1 MKFTSAVY
9 LTILASTVVGKNVI
23 DLDQFK
29 IDVDSEGN
37 EKREAA
43 PAPKNVFPGIQ
54 IEKLNERD
62 EEVDA
67 VMDKREPKN
76 VFPGIQIEKLNEREE
91 GVDAVMIKREP
102 KNVFPGIQI
111 EKLNERDDG
120 VDAVMIKREPKNVFP
135 GIQIEKLNERDDG
148 VDAVMIKR
156 EAKNVFKFELL
167 REIDSKKREEQT
179 QIILKNN
186 NNLLQSVIPQV
197 SEISIFGGYIR
208 DNDEI
213 SKLTE
218 NDSVST
224 LIIAPSDSAIYN
236 KLNGLKPWEFPR
248 SIDESKDDEH
258 NDKIINKNL
267 NDFLSGHIISN
278 FGDLADGTSRAINS
292 AAISTHLNNGKEIVI
307 TQDVTTGSFTLTF
320 EEKTIPVASVREVD
334 NGYLFVI
341 NDVLSKP

>member
-9 LTILASTVVGKNVI
+9 LAILASTVVGKNVI

-37 EKREAA
+37 GKRDAA

-76 VFPGIQIEKLNEREE
+76 VFPGIQIEKLNERDEA
-91 GVDAVMIKREP
+91 VDAVMIKREP

-111 EKLNERDDG
+111 EKLNERDEG
-120 VDAVMIKREPKNVFP
+120 VE
-135 GIQIEKLNERDDG
+135 
-148 VDAVMIKR
+148 AVMIKR

-167 REIDSKKREEQT
+167 RDIDSKKRDEQT
-179 QIILKNN
+179 QIILKNT

-218 NDSVST
+218 TASVST
-224 LIIAPSDSAIYN
+224 LIIAPSDDAIYN

-248 SIDESKDDEH
+248 LIDDSKDDEY
-258 NDKIINKNL
+258 NDKIINENL

-278 FGDLADGTSRAINS
+278 FGDLADGTSKAINS
-292 AAISTHLNNGKEIVI
+292 ASISTHLNNGKKIVI
-307 TQDVTTGSFTLTF
+307 TQDVATGSFSLTF
-320 EEKTIPVASVREVD
+320 DEKTTRVASVREVD